1 MDSDSLPDL
10 SHVEEE
16 RNLNNIFKGS
26 GAVVGIKTLKSST
39 RESFF
44 FPQLFKQNCTNYL
57 FICVEASSALECY
70 ACWKC
75 LMLFLLFLL
84 SFDDFH
90 ELFPWRH
97 DGNGHNRYT

>member
-1 MDSDSLPDL
+1 MDYDSLPDL
-10 SHVEEE
+10 PHVEKE
-16 RNLNNIFKGS
+16 RNLNNIFKES
-26 GAVVGIKTLKSST
+26 GAVIGIKTLKSST

-44 FPQLFKQNCTNYL
+44 SQSFKQNCENYV

-75 LMLFLLFLL
+75 LMLSLLVLL

-90 ELFPWRH
+90 ELSPWRH
-97 DGNGHNRYT
+97 GGNGHNRYT